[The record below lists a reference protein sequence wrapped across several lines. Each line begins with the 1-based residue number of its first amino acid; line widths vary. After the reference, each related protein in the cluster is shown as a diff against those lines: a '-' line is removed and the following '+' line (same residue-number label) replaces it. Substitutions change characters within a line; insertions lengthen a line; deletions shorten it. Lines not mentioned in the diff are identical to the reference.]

1 MDLYD
6 SHDLKIENE
15 KILLSE
21 FLSMLR
27 KFLSDREKACSL
39 LLLLTYAKNK
49 RNPIIVSDHKKGRVI
64 IKKMISSNMFI
75 IPNMFYHSKH
85 LIHLFIAET
94 LQPCYSS
101 MIVLG
106 SVSWKGAL
114 NFGHHLIVEAVQ
126 RTLSKYFSL
135 E

>member
-1 MDLYD
+1 MDLYS
-6 SHDLKIENE
+6 SHDLKIENK

-49 RNPIIVSDHKKGRVI
+49 RNPVIVSDYKKGKVI
-64 IKKMISSNMFI
+64 IKKWSVVTGFI

-85 LIHLFIAET
+85 LIHLFIPDA
-94 LQPCYSS
+94 LQPCYNS

-106 SVSWKGAL
+106 SVSWKAAL

-126 RTLSKYFSL
+126 RTPSKYFSL